1 MLPEI
6 RALVPVLRGV
16 DDDICDSTFS
26 SVFALCEARDG
37 RGNGRGVGT
46 VGGWRVWCLLVWG
59 KLMKNLF
66 LKSLPEIVL
75 PFTNIN
81 SVIFCI

>member
-26 SVFALCEARDG
+26 SVFALCEARDESVVFAG
-37 RGNGRGVGT
+37 
-46 VGGWRVWCLLVWG
+46 GGWCDG
-59 KLMKNLF
+59 CGQINEQ
-66 LKSLPEIVL
+66 LKSLPVN
-75 PFTNIN
+75 TW
-81 SVIFCI
+81 